1 MPTARTT
8 QGKTPSDEIMLTAID
23 QTNQVDHEIHSLL
36 ADKEAIAKIL
46 TYDSFGSIQYSA
58 SDIESVQIKGDI
70 LRFNL
75 SLGRAT
81 MLSVSQ
87 LFYYHQK
94 IMEKETEF
102 DTQEIDT
109 VVELAKKGT
118 AIWEHGTKLG
128 YVVQRGVW
136 FYAVTEIL
144 THKGLQYS
152 HSRHASFFLAQEE
165 LRERSWEVA

>member
-1 MPTARTT
+1 M
-8 QGKTPSDEIMLTAID
+8 ITAID

-58 SDIESVQIKGDI
+58 SDIESVSYKGDI

-75 SLGRAT
+75 SDNRAT

-94 IMEKETEF
+94 IMEKHQKIMEMETEF

-109 VVELAKKGT
+109 VVELAKTQGT
-118 AIWEHGTKLG
+118 AIWEHGTRIG
-128 YVVQRGVW
+128 YIVQIGNW

-144 THKGLQYS
+144 THKGFQYS
-152 HSRHASFFLAQEE
+152 HSRHGSFYLAQEE
-165 LRERSWEVA
+165 LRECSWEVDAVKY

>member
-1 MPTARTT
+1 MITT
-8 QGKTPSDEIMLTAID
+8 TLQID
-23 QTNQVDHEIHSLL
+23 QVDRVKTEIASLL
-36 ADKEAIAKIL
+36 TNKEAIAKIL

-70 LRFNL
+70 LRFLLTNN
-75 SLGRAT
+75 RAT

-109 VVELAKKGT
+109 VVELAKTQGT

-152 HSRHASFFLAQEE
+152 HSRHGSFFLAQEE
-165 LRERSWEVA
+165 LRERSWEVEAA

>member
-1 MPTARTT
+1 
-8 QGKTPSDEIMLTAID
+8 MLTAID
-23 QTNQVDHEIHSLL
+23 QTNQVDYEIQSLL

-109 VVELAKKGT
+109 VVELAKTQGT
-118 AIWEHGTKLG
+118 AIWEHGTMLG
-128 YVVQRGVW
+128 YIVQIGNW

-144 THKGLQYS
+144 THKGFQYS
-152 HSRHASFFLAQEE
+152 HSRHGSFYLAQEE
-165 LRERSWEVA
+165 LRECSWEVDVVKY